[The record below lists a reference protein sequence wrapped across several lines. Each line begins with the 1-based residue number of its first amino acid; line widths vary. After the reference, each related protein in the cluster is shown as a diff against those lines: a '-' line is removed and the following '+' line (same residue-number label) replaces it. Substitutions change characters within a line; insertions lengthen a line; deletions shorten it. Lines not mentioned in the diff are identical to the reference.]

1 MIALG
6 ADHGGF
12 ELKEAIKKHLD
23 EKGIEY
29 KDYGTHSTESVDYAK
44 IAYAACGGVVGGE
57 CEKAILCCGTGIG
70 ISMAANKVKG
80 IRAACC
86 SDYFSAKYTRLH
98 NDANALCLGGRVLG
112 TGLALEL
119 VDVFLETEFEGGRH
133 QRRVDQISAIEN
145 GTFEG

>member
-23 EKGIEY
+23 ETGVAY
-29 KDYGTHSTESVDYAK
+29 KDFGTFSTDSIDYAK
-44 IAYAACGGVVGGE
+44 VAYQACKAVTGGE

-98 NDANALCLGGRVLG
+98 NDANALCLGGRVVG
-112 TGLALEL
+112 AGLAIEL
-119 VDVFLETEFEGGRH
+119 VDVFLNTEFEGGRH

-145 GTFEG
+145 GEEV